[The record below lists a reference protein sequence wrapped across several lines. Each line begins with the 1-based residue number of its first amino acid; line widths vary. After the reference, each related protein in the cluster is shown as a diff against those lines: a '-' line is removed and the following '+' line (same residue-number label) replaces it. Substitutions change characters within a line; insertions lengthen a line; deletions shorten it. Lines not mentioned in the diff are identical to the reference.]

1 MRVLFHVQHLLGI
14 GHVRRAALIAR
25 ALAAD
30 GAQVTVAQGGFP
42 VPGADFGGAEVIALP
57 PVRAAD
63 AAFSA
68 LVGPG
73 GRPADA
79 AWEARRRDALLAAE
93 DRVRPD
99 VVLVETYPFGRRR
112 FRFELEPLLDRAL
125 ARRPR
130 PLTACSVRDILVR
143 KDDPARHAQ
152 VAETV
157 RRRFDLVL
165 VHGDPRLVPLEA
177 SFPAAD
183 RIADRIRYTGY
194 VASPDIEADP
204 GAGSEIDPEGAD
216 GRGEAVVSVGG
227 GAVGAGLLHTALAAR
242 PLSPLADAPWRL
254 LYGPDLPSGTVAAL
268 RNAAPDGVTV
278 EPARPDFPALLRRC
292 RLSISQAGY
301 NTVMD
306 VLAAGCPAVLVPF
319 AAGAETEQTDRAR
332 LLADRGLVRT
342 VAEHGLTP
350 AGLAEAIAAALAAPP
365 RRNAAAGLAVDGA
378 RQTARLLRAAL
389 AERRP
394 PRNTVAAAGRDGLK

>member
-25 ALAAD
+25 ALAAT
-30 GAQVTVAQGGFP
+30 GARVTVAQGGFP
-42 VPGADFGGAEVIALP
+42 VPGADFGDAEVVALP
-57 PVRAAD
+57 PARSAD

-68 LVGPG
+68 VVGAD
-73 GRPADA
+73 GRPVDA
-79 AWEARRRDALLAAE
+79 AWEARRRDDLLAVE
-93 DRVRPD
+93 ERVRPD

-130 PLTACSVRDILVR
+130 PVTACSVRDIVVR
-143 KDDPARHAQ
+143 KDDPARHAR
-152 VAETV
+152 VAEVV

-165 VHGDPRLVPLEA
+165 VHGDPRLVPFEA
-177 SFPAAD
+177 SFPAAG

-194 VASPDIEADP
+194 VAPPESEAEPPSD
-204 GAGSEIDPEGAD
+204 D
-216 GRGEAVVSVGG
+216 GCGEVIVSVGG
-227 GAVGAGLLHTALAAR
+227 GAVGAGLLRTALAAR

-254 LYGPDLPSGTVAAL
+254 LCGPDLPAGTAEEL
-268 RNAAPDGVTV
+268 RAAAPAGVTV

-332 LLADRGLVRT
+332 LLADRGLAHM
-342 VAEHGLTP
+342 VAEHDLSP
-350 AGLAEAIAAALAAPP
+350 AGLARATAAALAAP
-365 RRNAAAGLAVDGA
+365 RRPDPAAQPAVDGA
-378 RQTARLLRAAL
+378 RQTTRLLREAL
-389 AERRP
+389 AERRADC
-394 PRNTVAAAGRDGLK
+394 NAVAAAAPVGLK